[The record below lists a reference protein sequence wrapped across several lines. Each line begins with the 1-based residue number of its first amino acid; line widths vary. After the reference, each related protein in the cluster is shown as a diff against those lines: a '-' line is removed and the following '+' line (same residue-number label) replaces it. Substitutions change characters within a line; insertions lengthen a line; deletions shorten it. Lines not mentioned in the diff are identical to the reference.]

1 MQCAMDASVLSHACT
16 GMWCLRE
23 CAPESD
29 TGLIPDMGVSNPPS
43 LASQQAA
50 LIDGAAWLSPWPHC
64 WSVWFILFHHWQTGG
79 DHIVPEPLPAPQRL
93 CL

>member
-23 CAPESD
+23 CAPESN
-29 TGLIPDMGVSNPPS
+29 TGLIPDMGERLDPPPL

-50 LIDGAAWLSPWPHC
+50 LIDGAAWLSP
-64 WSVWFILFHHWQTGG
+64 
-79 DHIVPEPLPAPQRL
+79 
-93 CL
+93 

>member
-29 TGLIPDMGVSNPPS
+29 TGLIPDMGEIKPPLLGFS
-43 LASQQAA
+43 A
-50 LIDGAAWLSPWPHC
+50 GCTH
-64 WSVWFILFHHWQTGG
+64 
-79 DHIVPEPLPAPQRL
+79 
-93 CL
+93 